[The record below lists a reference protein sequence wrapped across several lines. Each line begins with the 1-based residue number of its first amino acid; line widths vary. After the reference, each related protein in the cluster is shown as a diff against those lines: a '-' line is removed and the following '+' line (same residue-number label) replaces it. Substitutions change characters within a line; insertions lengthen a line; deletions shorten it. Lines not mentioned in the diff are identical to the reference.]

1 MTTKWIEQQEHV
13 ALGDKAFLVSFSN
26 ENSGSTRYILRSQPA
41 YTNRSSEPRLTG
53 WCGSYNN
60 VATEGEGAWKVI
72 RIAKSGRYL
81 IERLEGVELEEFL
94 EEMGYPELIP

>member
-13 ALGDKAFLVSFSN
+13 ALGDKAFLISFSN
-26 ENSGSTRYILRSQPA
+26 ENSGSTRYILRSQLV
-41 YTNRSSEPRLTG
+41 YINWSSELYLTG
-53 WCGSYNN
+53 WCGMYSN
-60 VATEGEGAWKVI
+60 VAIQGEGAWKVI

-81 IERLEGVELEEFL
+81 IEELEGTELAEFL